1 MIELSIENF
10 CNFWRRRW
18 DLDPRHGYPY
28 NGFALRIVIIII
40 AGLLIWEFA
49 DDFFVEASD
58 QSRGFSLF
66 SVVSQF
72 SLLRI
77 SDGLAA
83 VMK

>member
-1 MIELSIENF
+1 MTSAQI
-10 CNFWRRRW
+10 RAAR
-18 DLDPRHGYPY
+18 
-28 NGFALRIVIIII
+28 
-40 AGLLIWEFA
+40 GLLNWGVRELDKRAGVHWKTVSAIVAGDGDPYRLWFPR
-49 DDFFVEASD
+49 FGTGEASD